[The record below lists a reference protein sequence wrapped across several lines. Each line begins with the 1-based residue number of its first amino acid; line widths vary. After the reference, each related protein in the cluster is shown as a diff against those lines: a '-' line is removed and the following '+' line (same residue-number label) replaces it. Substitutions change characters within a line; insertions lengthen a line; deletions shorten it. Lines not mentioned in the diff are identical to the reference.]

1 MVKVIEVVFLMLMED
16 EFVYLIEGC
25 LTRVSSSNNL
35 ARPLAWDKVRACK
48 ACRPRKISI
57 FNPEM
62 NQLSIGKKKF
72 SQIIGII
79 RLC

>member
-1 MVKVIEVVFLMLMED
+1 MIKVIKVVFLMLMED

-35 ARPLAWDKVRACK
+35 ARAVARDKVRGCK
-48 ACRPRKISI
+48 AWSPRQISI

-62 NQLSIGKKKF
+62 NQLSMHLAK
-72 SQIIGII
+72 IISA
-79 RLC
+79 RLLV